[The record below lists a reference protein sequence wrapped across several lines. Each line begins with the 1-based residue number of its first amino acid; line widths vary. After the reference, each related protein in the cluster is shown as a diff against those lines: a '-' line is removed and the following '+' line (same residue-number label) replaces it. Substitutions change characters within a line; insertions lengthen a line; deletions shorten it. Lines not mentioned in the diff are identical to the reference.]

1 MTTWVGAAGQ
11 PVLLTELELPAAKK
25 RRTDENVT
33 TTPPTQAP
41 RFSIASLI
49 HHHPLPQAP
58 APVAKLA
65 PLVPVVPVAPAV
77 RPCTPEQQLSTP
89 TNSIVLEHGNKDL
102 SATMVES
109 RNRMLSA
116 AEIRDLLL
124 SRLNFPERPNCST
137 PDWAIYK
144 ECPKQRRRAKK
155 SDRWANSGGMRGS
168 RDLPYNS
175 ATPYV
180 RRRYGSVFPHGGG
193 KLKGKRYY
201 EYTLLRTNPDGSIV
215 EDKTCTLF
223 HILPGP
229 GETDRG
235 RRFAPPEDKSSHTH
249 TISFQ
254 APQSP
259 PLPSGTI
266 SPPIVL
272 SMPQMPQARRIN
284 KPLPSQVVPLEKD
297 NQAALARRA
306 AQTAVN
312 IKGAAARKQLK
323 ALKDAQTRQEAL
335 ARKEAL
341 ARQDLLAHKEMVAR
355 QDLLRSQEQTEQMSM
370 LTAVSALSD
379 LLGGMGD

>member
-235 RRFAPPEDKSSHTH
+235 RRFAPPAENENKELHAA
-249 TISFQ
+249 SFQ
-254 APQSP
+254 PPQSP
-259 PLPSGTI
+259 PAPSGTI
-266 SPPIVL
+266 SSPIVL
-272 SMPQMPQARRIN
+272 SMSQIPQARRIN
-284 KPLPSQVVPLEKD
+284 KPLPSQVVPFEQD
-297 NQAALARRA
+297 NQAALARKA
-306 AQTAVN
+306 TQAAVN
-312 IKGAAARKQLK
+312 IEAATARKQVN
-323 ALKDAQTRQEAL
+323 ALKDAQTRKEAL
-335 ARKEAL
+335 ARK
-341 ARQDLLAHKEMVAR
+341 DLLARKEIVAR
-355 QDLLRSQEQTEQMSM
+355 QDLLRSQEHLEKMSM
-370 LTAVSALSD
+370 LTVVSALSD